1 MKRSIL
7 LKLILIAAVVFS
19 ASCGQPPSVNKNI
32 SPTNHNAF
40 NHNSPTNSNIINST
54 NSNSTNANSAMNHGN
69 MSSHS
74 EEDMAGM
81 ESSPDAANQPYDLQF
96 IDTMIQHHQA
106 AVVMA
111 KMVLEKSRNQ
121 ELRKFAQKIITDQES
136 EIGQMEAWREQWYPY
151 KLDAINME
159 LPGMKDSMKMMLSS
173 EMDKMEAAIGQTFDE
188 YFLKMM
194 TPHHQ
199 GAITMA
205 KDALPKIQHPEL
217 KTLAQKIIGTQEN
230 EMKQMNEWGGK

>member
-1 MKRSIL
+1 MKESL
-7 LKLILIAAVVFS
+7 SLKLILIAAAVFL
-19 ASCGQPPSVNKNI
+19 ASCGQPPTVRNTSL
-32 SPTNHNAF
+32 TNHNAV
-40 NHNSPTNSNIINST
+40 NHTARSNSNPVTTST
-54 NSNSTNANSAMNHGN
+54 QTSVNSAINHDDTQ
-69 MSSHS
+69 SHT
-74 EEDMAGM
+74 ETDMEGM

-121 ELRKFAQKIITDQES
+121 DLRKFAQKIITDQES
-136 EIGQMEAWREQWYPY
+136 EIERMEAWREQWYPY
-151 KLDAINME
+151 NLDAINME
-159 LPGMKDSMKMMLSS
+159 LPGMKDSMRMMLGS
-173 EMDKMEAAIGQTFDE
+173 EMDKMEASVGQTFDD

-205 KDALPKIQHPEL
+205 KDALTKIEHPEL
-217 KTLAQKIIGTQEN
+217 KTLAQKIISNQEN
-230 EMKQMNEWGGK
+230 EIKQMSEWGGK